1 MLKAHKI
8 RGLDLTVLTKTRTT
22 ESKRRK
28 ASQQSWER
36 AENRIYSRRFT
47 FPIMFTFTTGP
58 LITCLFT
65 FRNGFNHNI
74 NSFNLGVLV
83 PLLSTLRKWRL
94 LGQEF
99 KVCLN
104 SVSRLRVAW
113 ASWHSL
119 KRPTNTPAP
128 KCSAISCTYGYLVQE
143 MGNWSKARFIVMWE
157 LSRFRAV
164 IYFLMGFLSTS

>member
-1 MLKAHKI
+1 MLKAHKM
-8 RGLDLTVLTKTRTT
+8 RGLDLTVWTKTTRTT
-22 ESKRRK
+22 KSKRRK

-36 AENRIYSRRFT
+36 AENRIYSRWVT

-58 LITCLFT
+58 LIICLFT
-65 FRNGFNHNI
+65 FRNGFNQNI

-104 SVSRLRVAW
+104 SVSRLRVAGLHDTL
-113 ASWHSL
+113 S
-119 KRPTNTPAP
+119 KDQRTPCP
-128 KCSAISCTYGYLVQE
+128 QMFSYQLYTGIWCRKWGTKVKQGS
-143 MGNWSKARFIVMWE
+143 
-157 LSRFRAV
+157 
-164 IYFLMGFLSTS
+164 

>member
-1 MLKAHKI
+1 MLKAHKM
-8 RGLDLTVLTKTRTT
+8 RGLDLTVWTKTTRTT
-22 ESKRRK
+22 KSKRRK

-47 FPIMFTFTTGP
+47 FPIMFTFPTGP
-58 LITCLFT
+58 LIICLFT
-65 FRNGFNHNI
+65 FRNGFNQNI

-94 LGQEF
+94 LDQEF

-119 KRPTNTPAP
+119 KIPTNTLPP
-128 KCSAISCTYGYLVQE
+128 NVQLSVVH
-143 MGNWSKARFIVMWE
+143 MGIWCGKWGTKVKQGS
-157 LSRFRAV
+157 
-164 IYFLMGFLSTS
+164 

>member
-22 ESKRRK
+22 KSKTRK

-119 KRPTNTPAP
+119 KRPTNTLPP
-128 KCSAISCTYGYLVQE
+128 NVQ
-143 MGNWSKARFIVMWE
+143 
-157 LSRFRAV
+157 LSVVHTGIWCRKWGTEV
-164 IYFLMGFLSTS
+164 KQGS